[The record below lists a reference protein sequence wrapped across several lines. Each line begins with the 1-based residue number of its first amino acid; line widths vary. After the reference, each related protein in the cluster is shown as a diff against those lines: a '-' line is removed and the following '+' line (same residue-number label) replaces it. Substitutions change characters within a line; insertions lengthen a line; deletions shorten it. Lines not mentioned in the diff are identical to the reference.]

1 MIPAF
6 QSALSGLRAFSTR
19 IESNGNNIANAQTN
33 GFNKTRVLLEEAKPH
48 GVKTQIEKVDAQKT
62 TVFQETGNGQEP
74 VELSNVELSSE
85 IPETIVNS
93 RMYEANLKTIKAAD
107 DMVGSL
113 LKIKS

>member
-6 QSALSGLRAFSTR
+6 QSALSGLRAFGTR
-19 IESNGNNIANAQTN
+19 IESNGNNIANAETN
-33 GFNKTRVLLEEAKPH
+33 GFKKTRVILEEAKPH
-48 GVKTQIEKVDAQKT
+48 GVNPRIEKVKTEGT

-74 VELSNVELSSE
+74 VELSNVELSRE
-85 IPETIVNS
+85 IPETIINS
-93 RMYEANLKTIKAAD
+93 RMYEANLKTIQVSD